1 MQHRTLGLTVGRV
14 KINRRRRLGSGPWPL
29 LADINPQAPCF
40 GTPAARIEHRDRR
53 VVGEQMVGGKHF
65 AAEFFVQG
73 SEPPARAADPTGES
87 RPFNLDTMAGEDLR
101 LPVQRQVVAIFGD
114 QYLCEQR
121 RRRQSTCDRTLRRG
135 CLVDRAAGT
144 TTIFR
149 AADAHDTE
157 LSRHPVEH
165 LANTFTDGMQHAT
178 TAWTGSCIDI
188 DKHLLARQMFGQHF
202 APRAFIRIAGCDF
215 GRRLERL
222 SLGKI
227 GLNIF
232 ESKRKLIVIKA
243 FGPASKLRAL
253 KLLDDQLE
261 TL

>member
-1 MQHRTLGLTVGRV
+1 
-14 KINRRRRLGSGPWPL
+14 
-29 LADINPQAPCF
+29 
-40 GTPAARIEHRDRR
+40 
-53 VVGEQMVGGKHF
+53 
-65 AAEFFVQG
+65 
-73 SEPPARAADPTGES
+73 
-87 RPFNLDTMAGEDLR
+87 
-101 LPVQRQVVAIFGD
+101 
-114 QYLCEQR
+114 
-121 RRRQSTCDRTLRRG
+121 
-135 CLVDRAAGT
+135 
-144 TTIFR
+144 
-149 AADAHDTE
+149 
-157 LSRHPVEH
+157 
-165 LANTFTDGMQHAT
+165 MQHAT